1 MGSEC
6 DKNHKFFLGPEKKF
20 IYLTKNIIY
29 ELVKNGDV
37 LTEDEPNNKFNFLKV
52 GNVNELIMIETC
64 AILFLL

>member
-1 MGSEC
+1 MGSKC
-6 DKNHKFFLGPEKKF
+6 DKKHKFFLGPEKN
-20 IYLTKNIIY
+20 YLTQNIIY
-29 ELVKNGDV
+29 ELVKNDDV